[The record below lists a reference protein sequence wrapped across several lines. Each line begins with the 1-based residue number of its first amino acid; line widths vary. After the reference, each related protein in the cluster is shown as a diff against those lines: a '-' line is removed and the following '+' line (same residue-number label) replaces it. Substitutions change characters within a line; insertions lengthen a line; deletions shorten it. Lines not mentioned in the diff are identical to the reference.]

1 VATVSEARRRAGAVP
16 GEGLAN
22 PRRRVWRVRL
32 AAAVLMAL
40 VAAAGYGW
48 AQLSHWVNARDAPL
62 VSSPDIVEAV
72 TDRRTVRITTTTPD
86 WKTESK
92 VVPLE
97 RLGWDP
103 SIWQQMHFGNWDQLP
118 QDVREPA
125 LRRMVHVYAPLLR
138 DPAAWLDMRVED
150 WDKVPQPIRAVA
162 FLRMAHHWAVSRQP
176 GAEFGLDPVRMGQT
190 VGAIMLAES
199 WFDHRAMHV
208 NAWGNRDMGL
218 AQCSDH
224 CRKTLEDMAVN
235 GEIPFAPTDEEY
247 FDPSIAS
254 WVATV
259 WFERELRRSHGDVDR
274 AIRAYHRGQDN
285 AMDEKGTA
293 YLANVLRLRERYV
306 ITQRSSESWRFLVG
320 EIASQARDQ
329 RLT

>member
-1 VATVSEARRRAGAVP
+1 VAILMILAV
-16 GEGLAN
+16 
-22 PRRRVWRVRL
+22 
-32 AAAVLMAL
+32 AVA
-40 VAAAGYGW
+40 YGW
-48 AQLSHWVNARDAPL
+48 LRLRQWVNATDAPV
-62 VSSPDIVEAV
+62 VSSPDIVEAL

-86 WKTESK
+86 WKTVSK
-92 VVPLE
+92 VVQLE

-103 SIWQQMHFGNWDQLP
+103 SLWQQMHFGNWDRLP
-118 QDVREPA
+118 RDVREPA
-125 LRRMVHVYAPLLR
+125 LRRMLHVYAPVLG
-138 DPAAWLDMRVED
+138 DPAAWLEMTVED

-162 FLRMAHHWAVSRQP
+162 FLRMAHHWAVSRQV
-176 GAEFGLDPVRMGQT
+176 GGEFGLDPVRMGQT

-199 WFDHRAMHV
+199 WFDHRAIHV

-224 CRKTLEDMAVN
+224 CRKTLEEMAAE

-259 WFERELRRSHGDVDR
+259 WFERELLRSDGDVDL

-293 YLANVLRLRERYV
+293 YLANVARLRERYI
-306 ITQRSSESWRFLVG
+306 ITQRSSPSWRFLVMQ
-320 EIASQARDQ
+320 IASHARDQ
-329 RLT
+329 RRM